1 MSEPVPSLCFRHFIP
16 ICGLLYRWLSVGIEV
31 STSGCGGVL
40 LHHVACGAHPSPRG
54 GMEFRRMSPN
64 FLIEVTVFISRI
76 WPKLIMVSSAD
87 MVNGI
92 SMSSITFNWSA
103 GAIFLFW
110 HRFAE
115 SELGMASPCFI
126 KGGHFMPFYFFFFSF
141 LCLCLCLCLCLTLL
155 FYFFL
160 LQISEWAI

>member
-1 MSEPVPSLCFRHFIP
+1 
-16 ICGLLYRWLSVGIEV
+16 
-31 STSGCGGVL
+31 
-40 LHHVACGAHPSPRG
+40 
-54 GMEFRRMSPN
+54 
-64 FLIEVTVFISRI
+64 
-76 WPKLIMVSSAD
+76 MVSSAD

-126 KGGHFMPFYFFFFSF
+126 KGGHFMPFYFSFLFFSLSVSVSVSVPHSF
-141 LCLCLCLCLCLTLL
+141 L
-155 FYFFL
+155 
-160 LQISEWAI
+160 SNKRR